1 MAGWKKL
8 AYVDEVAILSSDTP
22 EDIGTVAS
30 AGTGTEASKD
40 DHVHQLG
47 TGVVDDATLAI
58 AAAVMDVKALGIGK
72 TQLGNDLCT
81 ANEGVKQAAD
91 QALEVDYLDTCV
103 GIVSNVLAIKDNTI
117 AATQID
123 DTEEIVFACLLLTPT
138 ASGVGVAEGTLF
150 YDSDDNHLYGYVV

>member
-1 MAGWKKL
+1 MAWKKL
-8 AYVDEVAILSSDTP
+8 AYADEVATLSTNTP
-22 EDIGTVAS
+22 QDVGTVAS
-30 AGTGTEASKD
+30 AGTGTDASKD

-72 TQLGNDLCT
+72 TQLGADLCT

-123 DTEEIVFACLLLTPT
+123 DTEEIVFACLLLTP
-138 ASGVGVAEGTLF
+138 AAAGVGTTEGTL
-150 YDSDDNHLYGYVV
+150 YYNSGDNHLYGYTV